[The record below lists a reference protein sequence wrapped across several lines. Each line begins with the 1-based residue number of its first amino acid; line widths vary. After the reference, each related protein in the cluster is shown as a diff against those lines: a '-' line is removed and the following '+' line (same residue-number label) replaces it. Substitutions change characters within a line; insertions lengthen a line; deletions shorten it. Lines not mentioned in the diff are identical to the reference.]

1 MNRSHRSVW
10 LAVFAAALL
19 YLQVDHTAA
28 QQVGL
33 VALDTNEVAKGYR
46 AEALKLRP
54 ANNDKGETIG
64 KITTTE
70 RIWTTLSCRSPT
82 TRSDFLNSS
91 ATITAK
97 IMPNTAWKTL

>member
-46 AEALKLRP
+46 AEALKLRLR
-54 ANNDKGETIG
+54 
-64 KITTTE
+64 TTTKARRSE
-70 RIWTTLSCRSPT
+70 KSPQPNGSGRRCRAGRPPPEAIS
-82 TRSDFLNSS
+82 
-91 ATITAK
+91 
-97 IMPNTAWKTL
+97 